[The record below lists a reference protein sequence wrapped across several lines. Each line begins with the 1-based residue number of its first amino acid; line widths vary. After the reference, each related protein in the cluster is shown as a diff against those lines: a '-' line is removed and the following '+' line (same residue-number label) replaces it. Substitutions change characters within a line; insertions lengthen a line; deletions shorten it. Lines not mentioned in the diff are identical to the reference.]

1 MKQPRSASWLVILLG
16 VLLGGSHVL
25 GLPTFF
31 LTAEEERFADE
42 FEQQNHRELERCNP
56 AKRIR
61 SNKAQANRTRSILRR
76 AQWRPFSY
84 ITPSLISLRSIPPN
98 LRI

>member
-1 MKQPRSASWLVILLG
+1 MKRPRSTSWLAILLG
-16 VLLGGSHVL
+16 VVVGGSHVL
-25 GLPTFF
+25 GLPTFS
-31 LTAEEERFADE
+31 LATEDERFADE
-42 FEQQNHRELERCNP
+42 FEQQNHRELERSNL

-61 SNKAQANRTRSILRR
+61 SKTAPANRTRSILRR
-76 AQWRPFSY
+76 AQWRPFSD